1 MKNICLL
8 LIALTAPFFLLSAD
22 KGPEVCPAGNLPILE
37 INGVKLAMA
46 DLEQKDPAALF
57 QARSAYYDA
66 ERKAIDEFVAKD
78 LLEEQ
83 AKRENLTVDQ
93 LIEKHVGSTL
103 PKDPS
108 EEALRVYYEGVDTK
122 QPYEA
127 VRQQIIDAIRQ
138 RRLSKAKTDYLQSLR
153 KQASITVLLQAPRA
167 DISVKNVAVRGT
179 VHAPVTIVEY
189 ADYECPYCQQVQP
202 VLTQVEKAYAG
213 QVAFIY
219 KDFPLPM
226 HSHAQKAAEASRC
239 AEAQGKYWE
248 YHDILYE
255 DKQLE
260 VPALKES
267 ARKLKLDEASFA
279 SCLDSGAAVKS
290 VKESADEGQS
300 LGIQGTPTFFINGR
314 YYNGALTFDRLRAA
328 IDEELGK
335 SQSKL
340 PPQVASR

>member
-1 MKNICLL
+1 MKKTYLL
-8 LIALTAPFFLLSAD
+8 VTALAATSFLIAAD
-22 KGPEVCPAGNLPILE
+22 KGTEVCPAGNLPILE

-57 QARSAYYDA
+57 QARNTYYEA

-93 LIEKHVGSTL
+93 LLEKHVTSTL

-108 EEALRVYYEGVDTK
+108 EEALHVYYEGVDTK

-138 RRLSKAKTDYLQSLR
+138 RRLAKAKTAYLQSLR
-153 KQASITVLLQAPRA
+153 SQAKIEVLLQAPRA
-167 DISVKNVAVRGT
+167 DISLTNVAVRGKT
-179 VHAPVTIVEY
+179 HAPVTIVEY

-202 VLTQVEKAYAG
+202 VLAQIEKSYAG
-213 QVAFIY
+213 QVAFVY
-219 KDFPLPM
+219 KDYPLPM
-226 HSHAQKAAEASRC
+226 HPHAQKAAEASRC

-248 YHDILYE
+248 YHDLLYA

-260 VPALKES
+260 IPGLKES
-267 ARKLKLDEASFA
+267 ARKLKLDENAFST
-279 SCLDSGAAVKS
+279 CLDSGAAMKS
-290 VKESADEGQS
+290 VKETADEGQS

-314 YYNGALTFDRLRAA
+314 YYNGALTLDRMRAA
-328 IDEELGK
+328 VEEELGK
-335 SQSKL
+335 TQT
-340 PPQVASR
+340 PGQPQVASR